1 MIWSTPSGKFWA
13 PRGEMGR
20 LRQEVDQLLGR
31 HAGSPTASAGE
42 FPAVNVWTGDDN
54 AILTAE
60 VPGVDPEAIE
70 LTVVNDTV
78 TIRGSR
84 ETEKAKEG
92 ETYQRQERG
101 SGRFVR
107 SFALPFAIESG
118 KVAAACKNGI
128 LQVTLPRAEADKPKT
143 IAITAG

>member
-1 MIWSTPSGKFWA
+1 MMWTIPTGRYWDSWGDL
-13 PRGEMGR
+13 GR
-20 LRQEVDQLLGR
+20 LQRETDQRLGR
-31 HAGSPTASAGE
+31 YVGSPTTAAGE
-42 FPAVNVWTGDDN
+42 FPAVNVWTGDDK

-60 VPGVDPEAIE
+60 VPGVDPKAIE
-70 LTVVNDTV
+70 LTVVNDTI

>member
-1 MIWSTPSGKFWA
+1 
-13 PRGEMGR
+13 MGR
-20 LRQEVDQLLGR
+20 VQREVDQQLGR
-31 HAGSPTASAGE
+31 HAGRPAAGAGE

-54 AILTAE
+54 AVLTAE
-60 VPGVDPEAIE
+60 IPGVDPKAIE
-70 LTVVNDTV
+70 LTVANGTI

-84 ETEKAKEG
+84 EAEAAKEG
-92 ETYQRQERG
+92 ETYLRQERG
-101 SGRFVR
+101 AGRFVR

-118 KVAAACKNGI
+118 KVAAEYKNGI